1 MIRKVDLGHGATKQI
16 PAWASSWHW
25 EDRAETW
32 READPDGTASSG
44 SNLAWNAMMWTNNS
58 PLCWSHLPIPQSFT
72 LPFLITPHRI
82 KQPLSPES
90 VLCVQCHFFIL
101 TAILPLQSLL
111 HLGNGITVEDLR
123 GMDPTGSSEGGRTPL
138 WLAKSTQVNPGSH
151 SASPP
156 SKKMEEDAH
165 EGSGHADAGGWEG
178 GLGRLGKPVSS
189 LGNWDG
195 D

>member
-1 MIRKVDLGHGATKQI
+1 M
-16 PAWASSWHW
+16 
-25 EDRAETW
+25 
-32 READPDGTASSG
+32 
-44 SNLAWNAMMWTNNS
+44 
-58 PLCWSHLPIPQSFT
+58 
-72 LPFLITPHRI
+72 
-82 KQPLSPES
+82 
-90 VLCVQCHFFIL
+90 
-101 TAILPLQSLL
+101 
-111 HLGNGITVEDLR
+111 EDLR

-178 GLGRLGKPVSS
+178 GLGRVVGKPVSS

>member
-1 MIRKVDLGHGATKQI
+1 M
-16 PAWASSWHW
+16 
-25 EDRAETW
+25 
-32 READPDGTASSG
+32 
-44 SNLAWNAMMWTNNS
+44 
-58 PLCWSHLPIPQSFT
+58 
-72 LPFLITPHRI
+72 
-82 KQPLSPES
+82 
-90 VLCVQCHFFIL
+90 
-101 TAILPLQSLL
+101 
-111 HLGNGITVEDLR
+111 EDLR

-178 GLGRLGKPVSS
+178 GLGRVGKPVSS